1 MPGEYATI
9 RYQSENATMKNE
21 RTANE
26 ALADYNEKEYTVRQ
40 QWAKVLAAPAKP
52 VQRKP
57 VVKRGFFSKLFK
69 VI

>member
-1 MPGEYATI
+1 M
-9 RYQSENATMKNE
+9 RSELK
-21 RTANE
+21 ANQ
-26 ALADYNEKEYTVRQ
+26 ALADYNEKEYAMRQ